1 MKKLVVLGAGAVA
14 VAGAAMFTPAIA
26 DSDPGN
32 SGMSA
37 LNVIGEPY
45 GKALAILKSQNV
57 KAFFG
62 GSVGSDLPQ
71 AACIVSQQKITSG
84 GRMYL
89 SLDCSQKAADNAT
102 DSQPAGAGRGPTVGG
117 NGITTV
123 TATPVG
129 PQPGMSIPGA

>member
-1 MKKLVVLGAGAVA
+1 
-14 VAGAAMFTPAIA
+14 
-26 DSDPGN
+26 
-32 SGMSA
+32 MSA

-71 AACIVSQQKITSG
+71 AACIVSKQKITTG

-89 SLDCSQKAADNAT
+89 SLDCTQKAADDAT
-102 DSQPAGAGRGPTVGG
+102 GSQPVGRRQRTHRRRQRHHHGDRDPGRPAARHVDPRGL
-117 NGITTV
+117 
-123 TATPVG
+123 TPALDRCAAV
-129 PQPGMSIPGA
+129 